1 MTSNYGA
8 QIHSIR
14 TYLLLW
20 NCRATFSIKSILE
33 VYHTRCLQ
41 KAKSVILE
49 PIKGMV
55 KWIAKHE
62 HHKFISIYLFHNLN
76 YCNNSNSVLQSI
88 QFLACTDSQ
97 FWHNNLIYLLFPYES
112 EEKDLRYK
120 TITIKSALTLT
131 IFLLFRPPPELYH
144 ILGPLRSIWKAL
156 EFKNCR
162 VNY

>member
-1 MTSNYGA
+1 M
-8 QIHSIR
+8 
-14 TYLLLW
+14 
-20 NCRATFSIKSILE
+20 
-33 VYHTRCLQ
+33 YHTRCFQ

-76 YCNNSNSVLQSI
+76 YCNNSNFVLQSI

-112 EEKDLRYK
+112 EEKHLRYK

-131 IFLLFRPPPELYH
+131 IFFTFPPPPWIVPQSGTSQINMEV
-144 ILGPLRSIWKAL
+144 S
-156 EFKNCR
+156 R
-162 VNY
+162 VQKPRGGESAPPRNVGLIVKYFIATNLL